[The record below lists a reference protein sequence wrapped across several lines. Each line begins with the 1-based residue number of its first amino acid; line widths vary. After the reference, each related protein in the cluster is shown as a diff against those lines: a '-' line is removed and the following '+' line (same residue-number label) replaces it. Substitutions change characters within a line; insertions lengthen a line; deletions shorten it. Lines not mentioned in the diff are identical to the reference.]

1 MATILIVD
9 DSKFMR
15 KVLADILTAAGH
27 EVVAEAENAAELK
40 ELYRRLRPDVVTLDI
55 VMPEVDG
62 EDSVSALTSIT
73 AEFPDARVVMISAL
87 GQSSVIKRCIE
98 AGAKDFIDK
107 PFKSS
112 DVVSVIAQALR
123 GRPS

>member
-27 EVVAEAENAAELK
+27 EIVAEAENAAELK
-40 ELYRRLRPDVVTLDI
+40 ELYCKLRPDVVTLDI

-62 EDSVSALTSIT
+62 EDAVSVLRDIT
-73 AEFPDARVVMISAL
+73 TEHADARVIMISAL
-87 GQSSVIKRCIE
+87 SQPAVVQQCIE
-98 AGAKDFIDK
+98 AGASNFIDK
-107 PFKSS
+107 PFRGP
-112 DVVSVIAQALR
+112 DVIRVLNQVLEECLS
-123 GRPS
+123 